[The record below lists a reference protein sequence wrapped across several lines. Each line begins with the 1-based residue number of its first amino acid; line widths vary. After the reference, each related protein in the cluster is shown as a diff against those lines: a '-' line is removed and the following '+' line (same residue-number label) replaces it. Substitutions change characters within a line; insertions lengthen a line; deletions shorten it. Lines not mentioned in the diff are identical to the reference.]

1 MQRDYKQRHFLRTF
15 NMTNEINLVSELNNK
30 KADGA
35 PKTINRS
42 KRRILAKLKKKGL
55 IE

>member
-1 MQRDYKQRHFLRTF
+1 MQRNYKQRHFLKAF
-15 NMTNEINLVSELNNK
+15 NVTNEICLVSELNNK

-35 PKTINRS
+35 PKTMNRS
-42 KRRILAKLKKKGL
+42 KRRRLEKLKRKGL

>member
-1 MQRDYKQRHFLRTF
+1 MQRNYKQRHFLKAF

-30 KADGA
+30 QADGA
-35 PKTINRS
+35 PKTMNRS
-42 KRRILAKLKKKGL
+42 KRRRLEKLKKKGL